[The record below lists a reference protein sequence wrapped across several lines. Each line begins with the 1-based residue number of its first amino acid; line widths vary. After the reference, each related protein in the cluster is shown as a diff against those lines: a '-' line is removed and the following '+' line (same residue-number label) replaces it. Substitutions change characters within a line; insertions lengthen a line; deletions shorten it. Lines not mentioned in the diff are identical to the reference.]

1 MGRYLS
7 IYVLVIFCLG
17 GNAFRSV
24 KADEGEGIEGLA
36 EAIPLLGK
44 QAKTERFK
52 TVGPLE
58 IGFKKQLFVD
68 DYIVAEKRNVTRE
81 LGKITRENSGDP
93 VMVADKPW
101 EHANRLGFYMTVLR
115 DEKHDRF
122 KMWYLAQHGGWRD
135 FNGFNTVTGPAGVD
149 ISGVGYAESIDGLNW
164 VKPPQDVFTYGEI
177 VRETPD
183 QPAMPTN
190 IVIRAQSFSCFID
203 PTVPWG
209 APDKYKAAFDN
220 PVDLRPD
227 GGDVA
232 CACLA
237 YSPDGIHWTYYNK
250 GERVTYRAAD
260 TQNQILWDPMSE
272 RYLLVTR
279 HDLAGDG
286 GDRKETRGTRV
297 MAHHKDNDLINH
309 PTAWQDLQILGL
321 DERKRRQI
329 HALTIWPYEGVY
341 FGFIGAYEF
350 LTDDDFSGTPGDLET
365 RHEENIVNFYI
376 TTSRDAVDWDMSW
389 VYASKALIPRGP
401 ASTFDKDGIH
411 VPNLITYND
420 QHWLFY
426 CGMSERFGHD
436 DPKGVMGI
444 GLATLRLDGF
454 VCLEAREKLG
464 TVVTKPFKLRGIRL
478 RVNVKATDGELNV
491 EVLDADGDPIKGF
504 SGSHAK
510 TYTGIDELRFEP
522 PWAGQDLSELVG
534 EIIQLKFSLRNARLY
549 AFQIR

>member
-7 IYVLVIFCLG
+7 ICLLVIICWG
-17 GNAFRSV
+17 GDAFRSI
-24 KADEGEGIEGLA
+24 KADVGEGIDGLA
-36 EAIPLLGK
+36 EAIPIFEK
-44 QAKTERFK
+44 QTAKQRVET
-52 TVGPLE
+52 TAPLE

-81 LGKITRENSGDP
+81 LGRITRENRGKP

-101 EHANRLGFYMTVLR
+101 EHANRIGFYMTVLR

-122 KMWYLAQHGGWRD
+122 KMWYLAQHGGWQD
-135 FNGFNTVTGPAGVD
+135 SNGFNTEIGPAGVD

-164 VKPPQDVFTYGEI
+164 TKPLQDVFTYGEI
-177 VRETPD
+177 VRETPARTD
-183 QPAMPTN
+183 TPTN

-220 PVDLRPD
+220 PVDQRPD

-232 CACLA
+232 CASLA
-237 YSPDGIHWTYYNK
+237 YSPDGIHWTYYNN

-260 TQNQILWDPMSE
+260 TQNQILWDPISK

-286 GDRKETRGTRV
+286 AEERETRGTRV
-297 MAHHKDNDLINH
+297 MAHHKGNDLIHH

-321 DERKRRQI
+321 DDRKRRQI
-329 HALTIWPYEGVY
+329 HALTVWPYEEVY

-350 LTDDDFSGTPGDLET
+350 LTDDDFSSTPGDLET

-389 VYASKALIPRGP
+389 VYASKTLIPRGP
-401 ASTFDKDGIH
+401 VGSFDKDGIH
-411 VPNLITYND
+411 VPNLVTYHD
-420 QHWLFY
+420 RHWLFY

-454 VCLEAREKLG
+454 VSLQAKDDIG
-464 TVVTKPFKLRGIRL
+464 TVVTKPFKLDGNRL
-478 RVNVKATDGELNV
+478 RINVEAADGELKV
-491 EVLDADGDPIKGF
+491 EVLDADGNPIKGF
-504 SGSHAK
+504 SDRRAE
-510 TYTGIDELRFEP
+510 TYTGVDGLRFEP
-522 PWAGQDLSELVG
+522 LWAGKDLSELVG
-534 EIIQLKFSLRNARLY
+534 EIIQLKFSLRNAKLY
-549 AFQIR
+549 AFQFL

>member
-1 MGRYLS
+1 MKEKRLSRYLS
-7 IYVLVIFCLG
+7 ICVLVAIWWG
-17 GNAFRSV
+17 GDASRSV

-36 EAIPLLGK
+36 EAIPLLEK
-44 QAKTERFK
+44 QAKMESLETL
-52 TVGPLE
+52 GPLE
-58 IGFKKQLFVD
+58 IGLKKQLLVD
-68 DYIVAEKRNVTRE
+68 DYIVAEKGNVTRE
-81 LGKITRENSGDP
+81 LGKITRENNGNP

-122 KMWYLAQHGGWRD
+122 KMWYLAQHGGWQD
-135 FNGFNTVTGPAGVD
+135 FNGFNTVIGASGVD
-149 ISGVGYAESIDGLNW
+149 ISGVGYAESVDGLNW
-164 VKPPQDVFTYGEI
+164 TKPLQDV
-177 VRETPD
+177 
-183 QPAMPTN
+183 
-190 IVIRAQSFSCFID
+190 SCFID

-220 PVDLRPD
+220 PVDQRPD

-232 CACLA
+232 CSCLA
-237 YSPDGIHWTYYNK
+237 YSPDGIHWTYYNN

-260 TQNQILWDPMSE
+260 TQNQILWDVISG

-286 GDRKETRGTRV
+286 GEQRETRGTRV

-329 HALTIWPYEGVY
+329 HTLTVWPYEGVY

-350 LTDDDFSGTPGDLET
+350 LTDDDFSSTPGDLET
-365 RHEENIVNFYI
+365 RHEDNIVNFYI

-389 VYASKALIPRGP
+389 VYASKALIPRG
-401 ASTFDKDGIH
+401 AAGSFDKDGIH

-420 QHWLFY
+420 RHWLFF

-454 VCLEAREKLG
+454 VCLVAKEKQG
-464 TVVTKPFKLRGIRL
+464 TVVTKPLELRGRKL
-478 RVNVKATDGELNV
+478 QVNVEAPDGELSV

-504 SGSHAK
+504 SGSRAE
-510 TYTGIDELRFEP
+510 TYAGIDELRFEP
-522 PWAGQDLSELVG
+522 AWGGQNLSELVG
-534 EIIQLKFSLRNARLY
+534 EVIQLKFSLRNAKLY
-549 AFQIR
+549 AFQFR

>member
-1 MGRYLS
+1 
-7 IYVLVIFCLG
+7 
-17 GNAFRSV
+17 
-24 KADEGEGIEGLA
+24 
-36 EAIPLLGK
+36 
-44 QAKTERFK
+44 
-52 TVGPLE
+52 
-58 IGFKKQLFVD
+58 
-68 DYIVAEKRNVTRE
+68 
-81 LGKITRENSGDP
+81 
-93 VMVADKPW
+93 
-101 EHANRLGFYMTVLR
+101 
-115 DEKHDRF
+115 
-122 KMWYLAQHGGWRD
+122 
-135 FNGFNTVTGPAGVD
+135 
-149 ISGVGYAESIDGLNW
+149 
-164 VKPPQDVFTYGEI
+164 
-177 VRETPD
+177 
-183 QPAMPTN
+183 
-190 IVIRAQSFSCFID
+190 
-203 PTVPWG
+203 
-209 APDKYKAAFDN
+209 
-220 PVDLRPD
+220 
-227 GGDVA
+227 
-232 CACLA
+232 
-237 YSPDGIHWTYYNK
+237 
-250 GERVTYRAAD
+250 
-260 TQNQILWDPMSE
+260 
-272 RYLLVTR
+272 
-279 HDLAGDG
+279 
-286 GDRKETRGTRV
+286 

-329 HALTIWPYEGVY
+329 HALTVWPYEGVY

-350 LTDDDFSGTPGDLET
+350 LTDDDFSSTPGDLET

-420 QHWLFY
+420 RHWLFY

-454 VCLEAREKLG
+454 VCLEAREKQG
-464 TVVTKPFKLRGIRL
+464 TVVTKPFRLRGNRL
-478 RVNVKATDGELNV
+478 QVNVDAKHGELTA
-491 EVLDADGDPIKGF
+491 EVLDSDGNPSKGF